1 MYGWSPFEQETD
13 GFIGVF
19 YPVKWALWG
28 GTSLMVFSSL
38 TAVAVGWKTLVRA
51 FSGFGRGGPTTSEG
65 VADLAR
71 IEVPGSWFLAGLIPI
86 GLGLIVVQALA
97 FEMNI
102 FLGALAVVM
111 AFPLALVCCRATGET
126 DTTPV
131 GAMGKVTQ
139 LVYALVAKGN
149 TLVNLM
155 SAGVTAGAGGS
166 SADLLT
172 DLKSGYVLGANP
184 RKQFL
189 AQFFGCFFG
198 TLVIVPAWYLMFPTA
213 EVLESY
219 HPPAAEMWRAV
230 AVALTEGLNVIPE
243 TARWAIVIGALVGIA
258 LPVLASLLPKHAKYI
273 PSAMG
278 LGLAWVVP
286 FQNSLSFAIG
296 AVIALVWVKLHKRTA
311 NKYTIPIASGVIA
324 GEALLAAAIAISCTV
339 VGIIW
344 ATA

>member
-1 MYGWSPFEQETD
+1 
-13 GFIGVF
+13 
-19 YPVKWALWG
+19 
-28 GTSLMVFSSL
+28 
-38 TAVAVGWKTLVRA
+38 
-51 FSGFGRGGPTTSEG
+51 
-65 VADLAR
+65 
-71 IEVPGSWFLAGLIPI
+71 
-86 GLGLIVVQALA
+86 
-97 FEMNI
+97 MNV
-102 FLGALAVVM
+102 FLGVLCVVM

-172 DLKSGYVLGANP
+172 DLKSGYCLGANP

-198 TLVIVPAWYLMFPTA
+198 TLAVVPAWYLMFPNK
-213 EVLESY
+213 EVLDSY
-219 HPPAAEMWRAV
+219 HPPAAQMWQAV
-230 AVALTEGLNVIPE
+230 ATALTEGINVVPE
-243 TARWAIVIGALVGIA
+243 SARWAILIGGIVGVA
-258 LPVLASLLPKHAKYI
+258 LPLIAALLPRYARHM

-296 AVIALVWVKLHKRTA
+296 AAIAALWMAFHTRTA
-311 NKYTIPIASGVIA
+311 KKYTIPIASGVIA
-324 GEALLAAAIAISCTV
+324 GEALLAAAIAIACTV
-339 VGIIW
+339 IGLIW
-344 ATA
+344 TAS